1 MGFSFLL
8 AVCDRA
14 IVAPTELSPPSPQ
27 SFPPCASHRLVAPL
41 RAGGGE
47 VRDGAA
53 ILGGQVLQFLGCIQP
68 SSVQVN
74 KITKSLMAFSL
85 QASPKTGVA
94 VSAVSLLRSALPL
107 HEVSAD
113 CIIPSLTRTEREEC
127 LELEV
132 SSYHSSQIFN

>member
-1 MGFSFLL
+1 M
-8 AVCDRA
+8 A
-14 IVAPTELSPPSPQ
+14 Q
-27 SFPPCASHRLVAPL
+27 
-41 RAGGGE
+41 
-47 VRDGAA
+47 
-53 ILGGQVLQFLGCIQP
+53 QFWVVKCYSSWLTLGCIQL

-85 QASPKTGVA
+85 QASPKMGLA

-127 LELEV
+127 SELEV